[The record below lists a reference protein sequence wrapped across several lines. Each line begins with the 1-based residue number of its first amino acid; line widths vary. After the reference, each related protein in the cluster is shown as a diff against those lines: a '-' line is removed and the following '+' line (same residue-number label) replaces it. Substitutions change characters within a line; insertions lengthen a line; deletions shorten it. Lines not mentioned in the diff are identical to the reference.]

1 MMFLSAPSMARPK
14 KKVIVKSGQAD
25 MEATHTIHHIY
36 KLILIPSAIYKMGG
50 GGHLPLNPGPRESQ
64 VGNAHRW

>member
-1 MMFLSAPSMARPK
+1 MARPK

-36 KLILIPSAIYKMGG
+36 KLILIPSAIYKLGG
-50 GGHLPLNPGPRESQ
+50 GGICL
-64 VGNAHRW
+64 